1 MGVRVKVLDPTPDCP
16 ASIVAE
22 QMLGSFRD
30 PAMIRFALLYPIHS
44 VTASFKYQHR
54 LACLTGCGLCSSVQ
68 PLSPRSTAGALH
80 WLTVCR
86 GVGHAD
92 ICTQTGRTVLW
103 KACRMT

>member
-44 VTASFKYQHR
+44 ATASFHLSTDL
-54 LACLTGCGLCSSVQ
+54 LA
-68 PLSPRSTAGALH
+68 
-80 WLTVCR
+80 
-86 GVGHAD
+86 
-92 ICTQTGRTVLW
+92 
-103 KACRMT
+103 